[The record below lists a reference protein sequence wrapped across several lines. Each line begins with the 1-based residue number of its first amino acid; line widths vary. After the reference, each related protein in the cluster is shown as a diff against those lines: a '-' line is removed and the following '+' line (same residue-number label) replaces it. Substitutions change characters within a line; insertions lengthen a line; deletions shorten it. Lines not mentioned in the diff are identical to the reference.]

1 MHRSL
6 RGPLSA
12 VALLSLALAAAP
24 PAFAAPTHA
33 KWVAAADAVCTKA
46 NVALVAAIRKT
57 GINLLAPT
65 PAQLKTV
72 AGFVVKSISTQKTQI
87 AKLPAPS
94 ADQPAIKKLL
104 ATLQGAVDKIKAD
117 PNMVTDSESSTD
129 ANELAKAL
137 GLEACDRS

>member
-6 RGPLSA
+6 RDPLSA
-12 VALLSLALAAAP
+12 VAMFSLALAAAP

-33 KWVAAADAVCTKA
+33 KWVAAADAVCSKGD
-46 NVALVAAIRKT
+46 VALAAAIQKT
-57 GINLLAPT
+57 GINPISPT
-65 PAQLKTV
+65 PAQLKTL
-72 AGFVVKSISTQKTQI
+72 AGIVVKSISTQKTQI

-117 PNMVTDSESSTD
+117 PNLVTDSESSTD
-129 ANELAKAL
+129 ANKLANAL